1 MPSFDTTLLL
11 IAFAAVFIGIS
22 VLALVGIYK
31 KWYWQSPRRA
41 YPYLPLGLLFLLA
54 MFDDQLQGI
63 FSGNEWIVTAIYAI
77 FMAVV
82 IWFAVAP
89 PNAIKPKWVR
99 IIEEHPPYVYQE
111 LARQAASGEE
121 WREHVR
127 DEQSLRMWVDQA
139 RRKAPKKKDK

>member
-1 MPSFDTTLLL
+1 MPSINTTFLL

-22 VLALVGIYK
+22 LTAMTGIYK
-31 KWYWQSPRRA
+31 KWYWKSPRRA

-54 MFDDQLQGI
+54 MFDDELKG
-63 FSGNEWIVTAIYAI
+63 FFPGNEWIVTAIYAV

-89 PNAIKPKWVR
+89 PRVLKPKWIR
-99 IIEEHPPYVYQE
+99 IIEEQPPNVYQE
-111 LARQAASGEE
+111 LARQAEAGEA
-121 WREHVR
+121 WMQHVR
-127 DEQSLRMWVDQA
+127 DEQSLRLWVEQA